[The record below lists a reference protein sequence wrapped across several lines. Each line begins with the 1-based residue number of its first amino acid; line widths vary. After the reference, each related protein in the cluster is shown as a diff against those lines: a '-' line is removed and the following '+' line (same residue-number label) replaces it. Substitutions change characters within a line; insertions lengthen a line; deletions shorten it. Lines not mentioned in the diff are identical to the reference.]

1 MIMRH
6 EGKSISSQHHIRI
19 LFIGPTFLKLFLP
32 SLTCGEQ
39 DSRCAEGKR
48 ALEHFN
54 LLAHN
59 DNIHSPSLPRSLP
72 LRHAPRLSR
81 VAHLLLTPFEKR
93 FVRPRRSAIAHT
105 QQIPLFLP
113 LSRGRP
119 RGRNR
124 SLPNLWHPFTLPT
137 QRGQMRADAAD
148 GYEFTGRRRECADSN
163 RASHCFSSA
172 SATATDLNP
181 LWCRIQID
189 LRLPHG
195 SRPFSTINPLPPP
208 LLRA

>member
-1 MIMRH
+1 MNPKASPLNITS
-6 EGKSISSQHHIRI
+6 ESSSS
-19 LFIGPTFLKLFLP
+19 TFLKPFLP

-59 DNIHSPSLPRSLP
+59 DNIHSPSLPPSLS
-72 LRHAPRLSR
+72 ATRLDSLGSPIFFSL
-81 VAHLLLTPFEKR
+81 HLK
-93 FVRPRRSAIAHT
+93 SGAAIAHT

-137 QRGQMRADAAD
+137 QCGRMD
-148 GYEFTGRRRECADSN
+148 GYEFTGRRRERADSN
-163 RASHCFSSA
+163 RASPCFSS
-172 SATATDLNP
+172 SSSTHLNP
-181 LWCRIQID
+181 LQRQIPGRSPTPAWLAPIFD
-189 LRLPHG
+189 
-195 SRPFSTINPLPPP
+195 N
-208 LLRA
+208 

>member
-59 DNIHSPSLPRSLP
+59 DNIHSPSLARSLS
-72 LRHAPRLSR
+72 ATRLGSLGSPIFFSL
-81 VAHLLLTPFEKR
+81 HLK
-93 FVRPRRSAIAHT
+93 S
-105 QQIPLFLP
+105 
-113 LSRGRP
+113 G
-119 RGRNR
+119 
-124 SLPNLWHPFTLPT
+124 
-137 QRGQMRADAAD
+137 
-148 GYEFTGRRRECADSN
+148 
-163 RASHCFSSA
+163 SSA
-172 SATATDLNP
+172 RAAPPSHTRNKFLF
-181 LWCRIQID
+181 
-189 LRLPHG
+189 
-195 SRPFSTINPLPPP
+195 FSH
-208 LLRA
+208 